1 MNILTRVFSPGISA
15 AVLAV
20 LIAASAMPCF
30 AQDSPAA
37 PAAPAAAA
45 QQPLQVGPTIKKEA
59 RLVLVDAVVT
69 DKKGNYIH
77 DLTQN
82 DFKVYE
88 DNKEQPVSSF
98 STGANAS
105 GPQNSQKHYLV
116 LFFDN
121 SSMALPDQISAR
133 AAATKF
139 IDSNVAPDNLM
150 AVVEFGG
157 TLRVVQ
163 NFTAN
168 AELLQAAAKNVKG
181 SYVASNA
188 DTGGPGAAVISTPGI
203 GSFSNME
210 TDYGARSM
218 LLSVRTL
225 AKNLRTIPGRK
236 ILVLFSSGFPL
247 TAERQSELTATID
260 ACNKSNVAVYPLDA
274 RGLMAGGRDASSG
287 LVIKS
292 TTTPAAQAHG
302 CSGNSRS

>member
-1 MNILTRVFSPGISA
+1 MGEHMYTRMSGGRKTLGWLAGLTA
-15 AVLAV
+15 
-20 LIAASAMPCF
+20 AASCLFLAQLAGQTPP
-30 AQDSPAA
+30 AQDAS
-37 PAAPAAAA
+37 
-45 QQPLQVGPTIKKEA
+45 QQAGPTIKAES

-69 DKKGNYIH
+69 DKKNNYIH

-88 DNKEQPVSSF
+88 DNKEQPVTSF

-121 SSMALPDQISAR
+121 SSMAVPDQISAR

-157 TLRVVQ
+157 TLRVLQ

-168 AELLQAAAKNVKG
+168 AELLQAAAKNIKS
-181 SYVASNA
+181 SYVASNS
-188 DTGGPGAAVISTPGI
+188 DPGGPGAAAISTPGM

-225 AKNLRTIPGRK
+225 AKNLRSIPGRK

-247 TAERQSELTATID
+247 TAERESELTATID
-260 ACNKSNVAVYPLDA
+260 ACNKSNVAVYPLDT
-274 RGLMAGGRDASSG
+274 RGLMAPGGDASSSSLNRMLAKPG
-287 LVIKS
+287 S
-292 TTTPAAQAHG
+292 
-302 CSGNSRS
+302 SGKKDRK